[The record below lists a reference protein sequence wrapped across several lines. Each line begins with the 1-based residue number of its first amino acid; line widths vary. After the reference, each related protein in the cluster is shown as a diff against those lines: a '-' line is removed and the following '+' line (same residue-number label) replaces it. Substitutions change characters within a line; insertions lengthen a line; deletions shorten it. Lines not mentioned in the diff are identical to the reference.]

1 MDSGVRLLNIPH
13 AFVLSIVLIFAF
25 IIRINLASFVY
36 FVFSLIIPIVSF
48 SSNSGHFRRTLICVV
63 TWSIVCIGAQ
73 FIYNFVPRTW
83 LFPIFK
89 ALFSLKVRRR
99 DIGWECDEVHNLL
112 GQIGLHQLRG
122 KAPAAQWL
130 NVLAP
135 DVLILLV
142 TIILLWRIRLSRS
155 RALFF
160 PKEYYAYDTKL
171 RPDVV
176 YSPLATNEFQQPSG
190 YFQSSKFHNMILCV
204 GFCLVGSLYP
214 SLHTAPFFIAFVAL
228 ATIWAFHRIEVQP
241 AMWRGLRLCAQL
253 LACMHLC
260 FLYIYQLPSVHRR
273 LTPQTLL
280 ARLFGF
286 VPYINHQCF
295 RRVTLPLA
303 VETWLW
309 PEILS
314 PILIFCLH
322 WMVSYQLSANLVEN
336 MEDTELVNES
346 QITNKTQTTMTASEM
361 SAGGTAQE
369 SAIPIIKIEGV
380 RSRTG
385 SLGSTVS
392 TVKNIMAE
400 TIADGA
406 KLLGLDANINQLKWE
421 SVEKF
426 VQKNNYILCLLT
438 MMAWSLLYH
447 SWSTFVLLLTACLVW
462 MHPRTE
468 LICRHIMPLISI
480 YAEVLLL
487 LNLIY
492 ALPLTQSELPE
503 YNYLRQL
510 GVEKPHDHPPC
521 MDLILKSIFN
531 FVFWMTLNKNAEMAE
546 ARDVIQDESNQL
558 ESIVVVKP
566 EKDGKQKAIEHDESF
581 IRSLSQLL
589 HLVLSDFW
597 ILFVLAVLL
606 YISVQQPVATYRI
619 VYMAMFLGF
628 VNLFQ
633 ISFPKWRRMM
643 YTFWMAMIAY
653 CLFLLT
659 LLYTYQFHG
668 VPEFYTE
675 TLGLADD
682 VTRSLGLERISS
694 GELLFRLLTPISF
707 LIFTLI
713 QVNYCHERLL
723 MITEHWETEAYGSKL
738 RFLMSKLKIFHK
750 QMNYLEGPLGIAGAP
765 SQKRPSSASYQR
777 YYNRRSSASHPFY
790 PHLHLPSKERLY
802 LMLGR
807 LEEKCK
813 QMFEYRQSLWNI
825 GWRIIEIHLH
835 KFIAF
840 YMVYVALNEVSI
852 LNFFL
857 LIGAAAL
864 VCADS
869 LSEDVATYSAILTTV
884 IILLKMLYQLE
895 FIRDDMITKI
905 CHESSA
911 TSNVTAHFGD
921 WFGLTK
927 SDSVFDLTKMH
938 LGLIFLFCCK
948 TIVHI
953 RQFMHRNALRLEEP
967 PKGILFPGIDRSMA
981 DKDLFHC
988 ALYMSNYFFY
998 RFGVEVCMI
1007 STVVTIGYRSDFYSA
1022 IYTLCLI
1029 ALFLMSREEK
1039 RRYWPRY
1046 LIFLFALFIWQY
1058 FICIGIPSYLCWG
1071 YPWDDSDR
1079 VLVEWLNIPS
1089 TKHPANSFKL
1099 MADFAQLACVSCQL
1113 FAFKLEIKYGDN
1125 YEGGSNHDTTTTVW
1139 KGART
1144 FLMTFNLKLF
1154 KVEGDQSVQKIG
1166 VPDFISES
1174 RTFLDRLKHIY
1185 FMYFYWITLAII
1197 FVAGTTRVTIFSA
1210 GYILGC
1216 FFFLWMGNSL
1226 FFKPI
1231 AAVMRL
1237 WDLLMLYN
1245 VIAVFLK
1252 ISLQAIGCVYMG
1264 SLYKNFCWLMQLFGI
1279 ACFQSAIILPDS
1291 DDGTSLGCM

>member
-1 MDSGVRLLNIPH
+1 MDSGLRLLNIPH

-36 FVFSLIIPIVSF
+36 FAFSLIIPIVSF
-48 SSNSGHFRRTLICVV
+48 SSNSGHFRRTLICVAI
-63 TWSIVCIGAQ
+63 WSIVCIGAQ

-83 LFPIFK
+83 LYPIFK

-99 DIGWECDEVHNLL
+99 DIGWDCDEVHNLL

-135 DVLILLV
+135 DVLVLLA
-142 TIILLWRIRLSRS
+142 TIILLWRIRLSKS

-176 YSPLATNEFQQPSG
+176 YSPLATNEYQQPSG

-204 GFCLVGSLYP
+204 GFCLVGSSYP

-253 LACMHLC
+253 LACVHLC

-295 RRVTLPLA
+295 RRVSLPLA
-303 VETWLW
+303 VETWIW

-322 WMVSYQLSANLVEN
+322 WLVSYQLSVNLVEN
-336 MEDTELVNES
+336 MEDAELVNES

-361 SAGGTAQE
+361 STGGAAQE
-369 SAIPIIKIEGV
+369 PAIPIIRIEGV

-468 LICRHIMPLISI
+468 LICRHIMPLVSI
-480 YAEVLLL
+480 YAE
-487 LNLIY
+487 
-492 ALPLTQSELPE
+492 
-503 YNYLRQL
+503 L
-510 GVEKPHDHPPC
+510 GVEKPHGHPPC

-531 FVFWMTLNKNAEMAE
+531 LVFWMTLNQNAEMAE
-546 ARDVIQDESNQL
+546 ARDDIQDDSNRL
-558 ESIVVVKP
+558 ESVVVVKP
-566 EKDGKQKAIEHDESF
+566 EKGAEQKATEQEESF

-633 ISFPKWRRMM
+633 ISFPKWRKMM
-643 YTFWMAMIAY
+643 YTFWMAMIGY

-682 VTRSLGLERISS
+682 VTR
-694 GELLFRLLTPISF
+694 
-707 LIFTLI
+707 
-713 QVNYCHERLL
+713 
-723 MITEHWETEAYGSKL
+723 
-738 RFLMSKLKIFHK
+738 
-750 QMNYLEGPLGIAGAP
+750 AP
-765 SQKRPSSASYQR
+765 TQKRPSTASYQR

-813 QMFEYRQSLWNI
+813 QLFEYRQSLWNI

-835 KFIAF
+835 KLIAF

-852 LNFFL
+852 LNFLL

-869 LSEDVATYSAILTTV
+869 LSEDVANYSAILTTI

-895 FIRDDMITKI
+895 FIRDDMITKA
-905 CHESSA
+905 CYESSP
-911 TSNVTAHFGD
+911 TSNVTAQFGD

-927 SDSVFDLTKMH
+927 SDSVFDLTK
-938 LGLIFLFCCK
+938 
-948 TIVHI
+948 
-953 RQFMHRNALRLEEP
+953 
-967 PKGILFPGIDRSMA
+967 
-981 DKDLFHC
+981 
-988 ALYMSNYFFY
+988 
-998 RFGVEVCMI
+998 VCMI

-1022 IYTLCLI
+1022 IYALCLI

-1046 LIFLFALFIWQY
+1046 LIFLFALFVWQY
-1058 FICIGIPSYLCWG
+1058 FVCIGIPSYLCWG

-1079 VLVEWLNIPS
+1079 LLVEWLNLPS

-1099 MADFAQLACVSCQL
+1099 MGMHFFWFLNIFRYSADFVQLTCVSCQL
-1113 FAFKLEIKYGDN
+1113 FAFKLEIKHGDN

-1154 KVEGDQSVQKIG
+1154 KVQGDQSVQKIG

-1174 RTFLDRLKHIY
+1174 RTFLDRLKHVY

-1197 FVAGTTRVTIFSA
+1197 FIAGTTRVTLFSA

-1237 WDLLMLYN
+1237 
-1245 VIAVFLK
+1245 
-1252 ISLQAIGCVYMG
+1252 
-1264 SLYKNFCWLMQLFGI
+1264 
-1279 ACFQSAIILPDS
+1279 
-1291 DDGTSLGCM
+1291 